1 MSKNSS
7 NKSSIDGGFRRLSD
21 NLSKLQQQERYSP
34 KLVIKCLSTG
44 AFFAGYNLASGVLS
58 VVAGADNARKF
69 TAARASEMVAF
80 LPQVAPGFAWSAV
93 RFGGA
98 Q

>member
-1 MSKNSS
+1 MSKNYSG
-7 NKSSIDGGFRRLSD
+7 KSSIDSGFRRLTD
-21 NLSKLQQQERYSP
+21 NLSKLQKQERYSP
-34 KLVIKCLSTG
+34 KLVIKCLTTG

-58 VVAGADNARKF
+58 VVAGATDARKF

-80 LPQVAPGFAWSAV
+80 LPQVAPGFAWAAV
-93 RFGGA
+93 RIGGA